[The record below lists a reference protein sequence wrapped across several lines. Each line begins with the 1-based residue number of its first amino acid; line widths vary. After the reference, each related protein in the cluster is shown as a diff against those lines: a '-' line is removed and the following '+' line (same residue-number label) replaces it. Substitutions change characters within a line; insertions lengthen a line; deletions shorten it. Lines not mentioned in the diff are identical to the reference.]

1 MGTTLILLFN
11 IKDMLKNILLLILS
25 LIFPQKEVLYV
36 KDHMILTNHTPSY
49 IYWIDD
55 SNVLLSSYGYTQI
68 YNTDNRKSN
77 VIDTCKNCIYGYD
90 FGLFYCSFKHRDIDS
105 MDEFSSTIYQ
115 FNSKGELIFKKD
127 IFETVIPLVCKR
139 DYIFLETGD
148 PVLEQN
154 TYILDIKKNTYEKSL
169 KEDIKEKIKG
179 IDIEYGLIF
188 KSRDMGK
195 IIVMD
200 EFNRLWV
207 YRREKE

>member
-25 LIFPQKEVLYV
+25 LIFPQKEVVYV

-115 FNSKGELIFKKD
+115 YNSKGELIFKKD
-127 IFETVIPLVCKR
+127 IFQTVVPLVCKK
-139 DYIFLETGD
+139 DYILLETGD

-154 TYILDIKKNTYEKSL
+154 TYLLNIKENIYEKVE
-169 KEDIKEKIKG
+169 KEESKEEIKG
-179 IDIEYGLIF
+179 IDIKYLSLSKSKDTEKVIVLDEY
-188 KSRDMGK
+188 K
-195 IIVMD
+195 
-200 EFNRLWV
+200 RLWV
-207 YRREKE
+207 YMRKK

>member
-25 LIFPQKEVLYV
+25 LIFPQKEVVYV

-115 FNSKGELIFKKD
+115 YNSKGELIFKKD
-127 IFETVIPLVCKR
+127 IFQTVVPLVCKR
-139 DYIFLETGD
+139 DYILLETGD

-154 TYILDIKKNTYEKSL
+154 TYLLNIKENIYEKVE
-169 KEDIKEKIKG
+169 KEESKEEIKG
-179 IDIEYGLIF
+179 IDIKYLSLSKSKDTEKVIVLDEY
-188 KSRDMGK
+188 K
-195 IIVMD
+195 
-200 EFNRLWV
+200 RLWV
-207 YRREKE
+207 YMRKK

>member
-1 MGTTLILLFN
+1 M
-11 IKDMLKNILLLILS
+11 IKQILLLILS
-25 LIFPQKEVLYV
+25 FIFPHKEVVYV

-115 FNSKGELIFKKD
+115 YNSKGELIFKKD
-127 IFETVIPLVCKR
+127 IFQTVVPLVCKR

-154 TYILDIKKNTYEKSL
+154 TYLLNTKENSYERYVKDF
-169 KEDIKEKIKG
+169 KEEEIKG
-179 IDIEYGLIF
+179 IDSKYLSLS
-188 KSRDMGK
+188 KSRDQEK
-195 IIVMD
+195 IIVLD
-200 EFNRLWV
+200 EYKRLWV
-207 YRREKE
+207 YMREK

>member
-1 MGTTLILLFN
+1 
-11 IKDMLKNILLLILS
+11 MLKNILLLILS
-25 LIFPQKEVLYV
+25 LIFPQKEVVYV

-55 SNVLLSSYGYTQI
+55 SNVLLSSYGDTQI

-115 FNSKGELIFKKD
+115 YNAKGELIFKKD
-127 IFETVIPLVCKR
+127 IFETVVPLVCKK
-139 DYIFLETGD
+139 DYIVLETGD

-154 TYILDIKKNTYEKSL
+154 TYLLNT
-169 KEDIKEKIKG
+169 KEDTYIVIVLEDKKEKIKG
-179 IDIEYGLIF
+179 IDIEYVSF
-188 KSRDMGK
+188 SKSRDMEK
-195 IIVMD
+195 VIVMD
-200 EFNRLWV
+200 ENKRLWV
-207 YRREKE
+207 YRRKQ

>member
-25 LIFPQKEVLYV
+25 LIFPQKEVVYV

-115 FNSKGELIFKKD
+115 YNSKGELIFKKD
-127 IFETVIPLVCKR
+127 IFQTVVPLVCKK
-139 DYIFLETGD
+139 DYIVLETGD

-154 TYILDIKKNTYEKSL
+154 TYLLNTKENTYEIYVKDF
-169 KEDIKEKIKG
+169 KEEEIKG
-179 IDIEYGLIF
+179 IDIEYLSLS
-188 KSRDMGK
+188 KSKDMQK
-195 IIVMD
+195 VIVMD
-200 EFNRLWV
+200 QYKRLWV
-207 YRREKE
+207 YMRKK

>member
-1 MGTTLILLFN
+1 VGTTLILLFN

-25 LIFPQKEVLYV
+25 LIFPQKEVVYV

-115 FNSKGELIFKKD
+115 YNSKGELIFKKD
-127 IFETVIPLVCKR
+127 IFQTVVPLVCKK
-139 DYIFLETGD
+139 DYIVLETGD

-154 TYILDIKKNTYEKSL
+154 TYLLNTKENTYEIYVKDF
-169 KEDIKEKIKG
+169 KEEEIKG
-179 IDIEYGLIF
+179 IDIEYLSLS
-188 KSRDMGK
+188 KSKDMQK
-195 IIVMD
+195 VIVMD
-200 EFNRLWV
+200 QYKRLWV
-207 YRREKE
+207 YMRKK